1 MNQREFATD
10 SKRVIASCIR
20 LTVSSSYNLWSS
32 DHQLRIRIRGR
43 RPTLADG
50 DEEDEGGDR
59 VKDVE
64 PFTST
69 SQL

>member
-1 MNQREFATD
+1 MG
-10 SKRVIASCIR
+10 
-20 LTVSSSYNLWSS
+20 L
-32 DHQLRIRIRGR
+32 
-43 RPTLADG
+43 TLADS

-59 VKDVE
+59 VEDVE